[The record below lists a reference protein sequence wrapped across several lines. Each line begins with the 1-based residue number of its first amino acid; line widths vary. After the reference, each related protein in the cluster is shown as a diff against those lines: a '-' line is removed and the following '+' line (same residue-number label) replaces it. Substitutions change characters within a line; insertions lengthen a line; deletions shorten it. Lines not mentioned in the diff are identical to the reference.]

1 MTRPFGAPRRRLLA
15 ASTFTVLGALGAL
28 GGVLPWAAAQ
38 AQSSYPDKPITIVV
52 PFSPGSATDTS
63 ARIIAEKLGPRM
75 NVPVVIEN
83 KPGASGTIGSSF
95 TARVQPDGYTL
106 ILTSSSTHSA
116 TPALFRKLPF
126 DPTGD
131 FIHIV
136 RIATIPMM
144 LVVRDDAPYKT
155 LPELVK
161 ATQAKPL
168 NYAYGSPTSQIAG
181 ATFNTVAG
189 AAANG
194 VPYKSQPPAVTDL
207 LGGHVD
213 YLFADLSVVTSFM
226 QGGKLRGLAYTGHE
240 RAKAFPSVPT
250 LAELG
255 YKNFDLVVWV
265 GVAAP
270 AKTPDAIVQKLN
282 TEVAAILREPDVLQR
297 FESLGMQVSPN
308 TVAQHQ
314 SFAQAQRQIWTQR
327 AVDAKIEP
335 Q

>member
-1 MTRPFGAPRRRLLA
+1 MKKRAFMAGALALTVMGALA
-15 ASTFTVLGALGAL
+15 A
-28 GGVLPWAAAQ
+28 PAARA
-38 AQSSYPDKPITIVV
+38 AYPDKPITIVV

-63 ARIIAEKLGPRM
+63 ARIISEKLGPRL
-75 NVPVVIEN
+75 NVPIVIEN
-83 KPGASGTIGSSF
+83 KPGASGTIGASF
-95 TARVQPDGYTL
+95 AARALPDGYTL

-131 FIHIV
+131 FIHVI

-144 LVVRDDAPYKT
+144 LVVREDAPYDS
-155 LPELVK
+155 LQALVK
-161 ATQAKPL
+161 ATQNKPL

-189 AAANG
+189 AAANA

-226 QGGKLRGLAYTGHE
+226 QSGKLRGLAFTGHE
-240 RAKAFPSVPT
+240 RAKDFPKVPT

-270 AKTPDAIVQKLN
+270 AGTPDDIVQRLN
-282 TEVAAILREPDVLQR
+282 KEVAAILREPDVVQR

-308 TVAQHQ
+308 TVDEHQ
-314 SFAQAQRQIWTQR
+314 AFARAQRGIWTQR
-327 AVDAKIEP
+327 AVDARIEP

>member
-1 MTRPFGAPRRRLLA
+1 MIRTIGASRRKLLA
-15 ASTFTVLGALGAL
+15 VALAL
-28 GGVLPWAAAQ
+28 AGTAATGLTHAQ
-38 AQSSYPDKPITIVV
+38 QGYPDKPITIVV

-63 ARIIAEKLGPRM
+63 ARIISEKLGPRL
-75 NVPVVIEN
+75 NVPIVIEN
-83 KPGASGTIGSSF
+83 KPGASGTIGASF
-95 TARVQPDGYTL
+95 AARAQPDGYTL

-131 FIHIV
+131 FTHLI

-144 LVVRDDAPYKT
+144 LVVREDAPYQSLKD
-155 LPELVK
+155 LVK
-161 ATQAKPL
+161 ATQDKAL

-226 QGGKLRGLAYTGHE
+226 QGGKLRGLAFTGHE
-240 RAKAFPSVPT
+240 RSKAFPQVPT
-250 LAELG
+250 LSELG
-255 YKNFDLVVWV
+255 YRNFDLVVWV

-270 AKTPDAIVQKLN
+270 ARTPDAIVQKLN
-282 TEVAAILREPDVLQR
+282 KEVAAILAEPEVVQR

-308 TVAQHQ
+308 SVDDHQ
-314 SFAQAQRQIWTQR
+314 AFAQTQRKIWTQR

>member
-1 MTRPFGAPRRRLLA
+1 MTQPSGARRRLLA
-15 ASTFTVLGALGAL
+15 AGRLAALALFACALPKGAAL
-28 GGVLPWAAAQ
+28 AQ
-38 AQSSYPDKPITIVV
+38 PAYPDKPITIVV

-63 ARIIAEKLGPRM
+63 ARIIAEKLGPRLS
-75 NVPVVIEN
+75 VPIVIEN

-95 TARVQPDGYTL
+95 TARAQPDGYTL

-116 TPALFRKLPF
+116 TPALFRKLSF

-131 FIHIV
+131 FIHII

-144 LVVRDDAPYKT
+144 LVVRDDAPYQS
-155 LPELVK
+155 LQALVK

-207 LGGHVD
+207 MGGHVD
-213 YLFADLSVVTSFM
+213 YLFADLSVVTSFIHS
-226 QGGKLRGLAYTGHE
+226 GKLRALAYTGHE
-240 RAKAFPSVPT
+240 RAKEFPGVPT

-270 AKTPDAIVQKLN
+270 AGTPDAIVQKLN
-282 TEVAAILREPDVLQR
+282 QEVAAILREPDVLKR
-297 FESLGMQVSPN
+297 FETLGMQVSPN
-308 TVAQHQ
+308 TVEEHQ
-314 SFAQAQRQIWTQR
+314 AFAQSQRRIWTQR
-327 AVDAKIEP
+327 AIDAKIEP

>member
-1 MTRPFGAPRRRLLA
+1 MTRIPHPVRRRLLA
-15 ASTFTVLGALGAL
+15 AACAGFTLAASGAA
-28 GGVLPWAAAQ
+28 VHAADA
-38 AQSSYPDKPITIVV
+38 YPNKPITIVV

-63 ARIIAEKLGPRM
+63 ARILSEKLGPRLG
-75 NVPVVIEN
+75 VPIVIEN
-83 KPGASGTIGSSF
+83 KPGASGTIGSV
-95 TARVQPDGYTL
+95 TAARAPADGYTL
-106 ILTSSSTHSA
+106 VLTSSSTHSA
-116 TPALFRKLPF
+116 TPALFRKLPY

-131 FIHIV
+131 FIHVI

-144 LVVRDDAPYKT
+144 LVVRADSPYTSVTK
-155 LPELVK
+155 LVQ
-161 ATQAKPL
+161 ATQGRPL

-213 YLFADLSVVTSFM
+213 YLFADQSVVTAFM
-226 QGGKLRGLAYTGHE
+226 HSGKLTGIAFTGQS
-240 RAKAFPSVPT
+240 RAKDFPNVPT
-250 LAELG
+250 LAEAG

-270 AKTPDAIVQKLN
+270 AGTPAPVVERLN
-282 TEVAAILREPDVLQR
+282 GEIARILGEPDTVAK
-297 FESLGMQVSPN
+297 FDALGMQVAPN
-308 TVAQHQ
+308 SVAEHKA
-314 SFAQAQRQIWTQR
+314 FAESQRQIWTQR
-327 AVDAKIEP
+327 AIDAKIEP

>member
-1 MTRPFGAPRRRLLA
+1 M
-15 ASTFTVLGALGAL
+15 
-28 GGVLPWAAAQ
+28 
-38 AQSSYPDKPITIVV
+38 
-52 PFSPGSATDTS
+52 
-63 ARIIAEKLGPRM
+63 
-75 NVPVVIEN
+75 IEN

-95 TARVQPDGYTL
+95 TARAQPDGYTL

-131 FIHIV
+131 FIHVV

-144 LVVRDDAPYKT
+144 LVVREDAPYKT
-155 LPELVK
+155 LQELVK

-226 QGGKLRGLAYTGHE
+226 QGGKLRGLAFTGHE
-240 RAKAFPSVPT
+240 RAKEFPNVPT
-250 LAELG
+250 LSELG

-282 TEVAAILREPDVLQR
+282 QEVSAILREPDVLQR

-308 TVAQHQ
+308 TVAEHQ
-314 SFAQAQRQIWTQR
+314 AFAQTQRQIWTQR

>member
-1 MTRPFGAPRRRLLA
+1 MTRSPQRSRMRRFA
-15 ASTFTVLGALGAL
+15 ACCALALGATASA
-28 GGVLPWAAAQ
+28 VQ
-38 AQSSYPDKPITIVV
+38 ADDAYPGKPITIVV

-63 ARIIAEKLGPRM
+63 ARILTEKLGPRLG
-75 NVPVVIEN
+75 VPIVIEN
-83 KPGASGTIGSSF
+83 KPGASGTIGSS
-95 TARVQPDGYTL
+95 TAARAAPDGYTL

-116 TPALFRKLPF
+116 TPALFRKLPY

-131 FIHIV
+131 FIHVI

-144 LVVRDDAPYKT
+144 LVVRADSSYGSVSQ
-155 LPELVK
+155 LVQ
-161 ATQAKPL
+161 ATRAKPL

-181 ATFNTVAG
+181 ATFNSVAG
-189 AAANG
+189 AAANA

-226 QGGKLRGLAYTGHE
+226 HSGKLKGIAFTGQA
-240 RAKAFPSVPT
+240 RSKDFPDVPT

-255 YKNFDLVVWV
+255 YRNFDLVVWV

-270 AKTPDAIVQKLN
+270 KDTPAPVVERLN
-282 TEVAAILREPDVLQR
+282 REITRILSEPDSIAK
-297 FESLGMQVSPN
+297 FETLGMQVAPN
-308 TVAQHQ
+308 TLAEHRA
-314 SFAQAQRQIWTQR
+314 FAQSQRQIWTQR
-327 AVDAKIEP
+327 AIDAKIEP

>member
-1 MTRPFGAPRRRLLA
+1 MTRVFEGARRRLLA
-15 ASTFTVLGALGAL
+15 AGTLAAFAALAGAAH
-28 GGVLPWAAAQ
+28 AQ
-38 AQSSYPDKPITIVV
+38 ATYPDKPITIVV

-63 ARIIAEKLGPRM
+63 ARIISEKLGPRL
-75 NVPVVIEN
+75 NVPIVIEN
-83 KPGASGTIGSSF
+83 KPGASGTIGASF
-95 TARVQPDGYTL
+95 AARAQADGYTL

-131 FIHIV
+131 FIHVI

-144 LVVRDDAPYKT
+144 LVVRDDAPYKSAE
-155 LPELVK
+155 ELVK

-189 AAANG
+189 AAAAG

-226 QGGKLRGLAYTGHE
+226 QGGKLRGLAFTGQT
-240 RAKAFPSVPT
+240 RAKDFPDVPT

-255 YKNFDLVVWV
+255 YRNFDLVVWV

-270 AKTPDAIVQKLN
+270 EGTPDEVVQRVN
-282 TEVAAILREPDVLQR
+282 REVAAVLAEPDVMQR
-297 FESLGMQVSPN
+297 FESLGMQVLPN
-308 TVAQHQ
+308 SVAEHQ
-314 SFAQAQRQIWTQR
+314 EFALAQRKVWTQR

>member
-1 MTRPFGAPRRRLLA
+1 MTRSPQRSRMRRFAACCALALGTA
-15 ASTFTVLGALGAL
+15 ASAV
-28 GGVLPWAAAQ
+28 Q
-38 AQSSYPDKPITIVV
+38 ADDAYPGKPITIVV

-63 ARIIAEKLGPRM
+63 ARILTEKLGPRLG
-75 NVPVVIEN
+75 VPIVIEN
-83 KPGASGTIGSSF
+83 KPGASGTIGSS
-95 TARVQPDGYTL
+95 TAARAADGYTL

-116 TPALFRKLPF
+116 TPALFRKLPY

-131 FIHIV
+131 FIHVI

-144 LVVRDDAPYKT
+144 LVVRADSPYGSVSQ
-155 LPELVK
+155 LVQ
-161 ATQAKPL
+161 ATRAKPL

-181 ATFNTVAG
+181 ATFNSVAG
-189 AAANG
+189 AAANA

-226 QGGKLRGLAYTGHE
+226 HSGKLKGIAFTGQA
-240 RAKAFPSVPT
+240 RSKDFPDVPT

-255 YKNFDLVVWV
+255 YRNFDLVVWV

-270 AKTPDAIVQKLN
+270 KDTPAPVVERLN
-282 TEVAAILREPDVLQR
+282 REITRILSEPDSIAK
-297 FESLGMQVSPN
+297 FETLGMQVAPN
-308 TVAQHQ
+308 TLAEHRA
-314 SFAQAQRQIWTQR
+314 FAQSQRQIWTQR
-327 AVDAKIEP
+327 AIDAKIEP